1 MKEKILISAI
11 SLLSFGSIPVL
22 SIVNTEHR
30 AVNIN
35 STKELTN
42 IHIEDIA
49 NINFKYNNMGIFDTL
64 FKKKSQSEILKETL
78 EKGSAEAQL
87 NLGYKYETGEI
98 GGTPN
103 YEISMK
109 LYLKAAEQGND
120 MAMNNIGWA
129 YHQGLGVEPNQSKAK
144 EWFEKAIEKG
154 NLYAMSN
161 LGIAYFNGMYA
172 PEIPQDYQKAL
183 ELLTIPANNGD
194 VKSMYAMGIMGLYG
208 IGGIEPTE
216 QNLQIA
222 QQFIKMAAEQGHPLA
237 QELLD
242 KCQGDLSRA
251 KEITIVTNPYE
262 GAINLFNEG
271 RAEEAF
277 NLLFPLIEKSDA
289 EAYYIFGLFF
299 NYIANNEFGYVISY
313 KEEVKR
319 FFIVILEERKD
330 DNGNHFIKDAI
341 ALPIGFNESYTNSND
356 RIDIA
361 FIKKAA
367 ALGSKDA
374 QKSLEEL
381 ENK

>member
-35 STKELTN
+35 STKELTD

-109 LYLKAAEQGND
+109 LYLKAAEQGSD

-129 YHQGLGVEPNQSKAK
+129 YHQGLGVQPNQTKAK

-208 IGGIEPTE
+208 LGEIEQTE
-216 QNLQIA
+216 QNLQVA
-222 QQFIKMAAEQGHPLA
+222 EQFIRNAASHGHPLA

-242 KCQGDLSRA
+242 KCQGDLSKV
-251 KEITIVTNPYE
+251 KEATIINNPYDE
-262 GAINLFNEG
+262 AINLFNQG
-271 RAEEAF
+271 RAEEAL
-277 NLLFPLIEKSDA
+277 NSLHPLIEQSDA
-289 EAYYIFGLFF
+289 EAYYTYGLIL
-299 NYIANNEFGYVISY
+299 NQILINEFSHTIARQEEANGYRY
-313 KEEVKR
+313 Y
-319 FFIVILEERKD
+319 IVIFEERKD
-330 DNGNHFIKDAI
+330 ENGNHIIRGAIPLPASLNDSDIKADM
-341 ALPIGFNESYTNSND
+341 
-356 RIDIA
+356 DIA
-361 FIKKAA
+361 FIRKAA
-367 ALGSKDA
+367 ALGSKNA
-374 QKSLEEL
+374 QQCLEEM
-381 ENK
+381 ESN

>member
-11 SLLSFGSIPVL
+11 GLFSFGSIPIQ
-22 SIVNTEHR
+22 SIAKTEHK

-35 STKELTN
+35 LLKELTD
-42 IHIEDIA
+42 IQIEDIT
-49 NINFKYNNMGIFDTL
+49 NINFESNKMGIFDTL

-78 EKGSAEAQL
+78 EKGNANAQL
-87 NLGYKYETGEI
+87 ELGYKYEIGEI
-98 GGTPN
+98 GGVPN

>member
-1 MKEKILISAI
+1 
-11 SLLSFGSIPVL
+11 
-22 SIVNTEHR
+22 
-30 AVNIN
+30 
-35 STKELTN
+35 
-42 IHIEDIA
+42 
-49 NINFKYNNMGIFDTL
+49 MGLFDTL
-64 FKKKSQSEILKETL
+64 FKKKSQSEILNETL
-78 EKGSAEAQL
+78 EKGNAVAQL

-109 LYLKAAEQGND
+109 LYLKAAELGND

-129 YHQGLGVEPNQSKAK
+129 YHQGLGVNKDQARAK

-154 NLYAMSN
+154 NINAMSN

-222 QQFIKMAAEQGHPLA
+222 EQFIRLAAEQGHLLA
-237 QELLD
+237 QELIE
-242 KCQGDLSRA
+242 KCQGDLSKA
-251 KEITIVTNPYE
+251 KEITIITNPYE

-277 NLLFPLIEKSDA
+277 NLLLPLVEQSDA
-289 EAYYIFGLFF
+289 EATYIYGLIL
-299 NYIANNEFGYVISY
+299 NQILINEFGHTINYQ
-313 KEEVKR
+313 EEINR
-319 FFIVILEERKD
+319 YFIVILEERKD
-330 DNGNHFIKDAI
+330 ENGNHIIKGAI
-341 ALPIGFNESYTNSND
+341 PLPANLSESDINAD
-356 RIDIA
+356 MDIA
-361 FIKKAA
+361 FIRKAA
-367 ALGSKDA
+367 ALGSKNA
-374 QKSLEEL
+374 QQCLEEM
-381 ENK
+381 EKNQQ

>member
-1 MKEKILISAI
+1 
-11 SLLSFGSIPVL
+11 
-22 SIVNTEHR
+22 
-30 AVNIN
+30 
-35 STKELTN
+35 
-42 IHIEDIA
+42 
-49 NINFKYNNMGIFDTL
+49 MGLFDSL
-64 FKKKSQSEILKETL
+64 FKKKSQSEILNETL
-78 EKGSAEAQL
+78 EKGNANAQL

-98 GGTPN
+98 GGVPN

-129 YHQGLGVEPNQSKAK
+129 YHQGLGVEPNQTKAK

-222 QQFIKMAAEQGHPLA
+222 QQFIRMAAEQGHPLA
-237 QELLD
+237 QELLE

-251 KEITIVTNPYE
+251 KELTIIINPYE
-262 GAINLFNEG
+262 GAVNLFNEG

-289 EAYYIFGLFF
+289 EAYYIFGLFL

-319 FFIVILEERKD
+319 FFVVILEERQD
-330 DNGNHFIKDAI
+330 DNGNHLIKDTI
-341 ALPIGFNESYTNSND
+341 ALPVGFNESYTNPND

-381 ENK
+381 ENNQQ